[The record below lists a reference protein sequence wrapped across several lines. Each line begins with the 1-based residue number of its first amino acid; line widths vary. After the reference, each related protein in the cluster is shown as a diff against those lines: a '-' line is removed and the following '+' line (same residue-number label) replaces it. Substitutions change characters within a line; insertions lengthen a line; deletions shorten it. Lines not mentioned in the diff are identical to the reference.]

1 MLNSYAGT
9 TAHLVSEGTKS
20 LLLVTVRTA
29 EMCVLGCSVLAGGLN
44 AEATSH
50 IISLMFVELFDSRLW
65 TRCFRQ
71 SPSWHV
77 LLSRRVGCRFWNIA
91 TRTNSSWSRD
101 LVLETSTSTSPTEC
115 VLGLLDELWSVLD
128 QILWAG
134 VCIVT

>member
-20 LLLVTVRTA
+20 LLLVTVGTA
-29 EMCVLGCSVLAGGLN
+29 EMCVLGSSVLAGGLN

-50 IISLMFVELFDSRLW
+50 IIGLMFVELFDSRFW

-77 LLSRRVGCRFWNIA
+77 LLS
-91 TRTNSSWSRD
+91 
-101 LVLETSTSTSPTEC
+101 
-115 VLGLLDELWSVLD
+115 
-128 QILWAG
+128 
-134 VCIVT
+134 

>member
-1 MLNSYAGT
+1 MNLCRGQSPLWMLNSYAGT

-29 EMCVLGCSVLAGGLN
+29 EMSVLGSSVLAGGLN

-77 LLSRRVGCRFWNIA
+77 LLGRRVGCCLWYIA
-91 TRTNSSWSRD
+91 TRTDSSRSRD
-101 LVLETSTSTSPTEC
+101 LVLETSTSTSPSEC
-115 VLGLLDELWSVLD
+115 VLGLLDELRSVLY
-128 QILWAG
+128 
-134 VCIVT
+134 

>member
-29 EMCVLGCSVLAGGLN
+29 EMCVLGSSVLAGGLN

-71 SPSWHV
+71 SPSGKICM
-77 LLSRRVGCRFWNIA
+77 S
-91 TRTNSSWSRD
+91 
-101 LVLETSTSTSPTEC
+101 
-115 VLGLLDELWSVLD
+115 
-128 QILWAG
+128 
-134 VCIVT
+134 